1 MSKKQETL
9 ELEEV
14 PVLFMNFSASPTKYN
29 ATGGVISFS
38 AVIEDLDQADLLLS
52 EQWALKPL
60 KDEEG
65 DVTAY
70 HLPIKV
76 NFDSLYPPRVYR
88 VSEGHRAKISK
99 TRDTVYVLDSMR
111 VIFADVSVNKY
122 HWSVSGNSGVKAYL
136 DTAYFVVQETNLDL
150 KWDQI
155 FDGTPDE
162 IEANFEALVK
172 DKMADK

>member
-1 MSKKQETL
+1 MKNEIL
-9 ELEEV
+9 ELQEV
-14 PVLFMNFSASPTKYN
+14 PVIFKNFSASPTKFN
-29 ATGGVISFS
+29 AKGGDITFS
-38 AVIEDLDQADLLLS
+38 IVIENLDQAELLLS

-65 DVTAY
+65 DLSAY

-76 NFDSLYPPRVYR
+76 NFKSPYPPRIYR
-88 VSEGHRAKISK
+88 VSDGHTARILMSA
-99 TRDTVYVLDSMR
+99 DTVHVLDSMR
-111 VIFADVSVNKY
+111 IIFADVSVNKY
-122 HWSVSGNSGVKAYL
+122 HWSVGGDSGVKAYC
-136 DTAYFVVQETNLDL
+136 DTAYFVVQETNLDR

-172 DKMADK
+172 DKMGDR